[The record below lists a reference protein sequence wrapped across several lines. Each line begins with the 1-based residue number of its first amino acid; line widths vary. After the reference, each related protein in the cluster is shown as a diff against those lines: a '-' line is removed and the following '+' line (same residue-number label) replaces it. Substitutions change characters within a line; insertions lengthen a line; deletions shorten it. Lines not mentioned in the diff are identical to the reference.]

1 MTLVENTV
9 LGSHRGVWREGGL
22 SSLTHSPRSSPRPV
36 GGQRLSGILT
46 EVEQPVLEPRNEA
59 HHNSQSSG
67 KCIPSYYHVPILQRR
82 RLKSQ
87 REVAFTQGDPQLIT
101 AEQGFESTPAWLHSP
116 HPTFCPQKGFLEK

>member
-22 SSLTHSPRSSPRPV
+22 SSLTHSPEPSSPRPM

-46 EVEQPVLEPRNEA
+46 EVEQLVLEPRNEV

-67 KCIPSYYHVPILQRR
+67 KHIPCYYHIPILQRR
-82 RLKSQ
+82 RLKS
-87 REVAFTQGDPQLIT
+87 RGGVAFAQGDPQVIT
-101 AEQGFESTPAWLHSP
+101 AEQGFKSTPARWHSP
-116 HPTFCPQKGFLEK
+116 HPTLCPQKGF